1 MRDKNHMAEEILS
14 KFSDHLFWDVDR
26 NTVDME
32 RNASFMVQRVLEYG
46 LLSDWIQLR
55 SYYGIDR
62 IAKEAMT
69 LRSLE
74 PRALSFIANLSKTKK
89 EDYRCYILRQSN
101 QQPWNY

>member
-1 MRDKNHMAEEILS
+1 MAEEILS

-26 NTVDME
+26 KNVDME
-32 RNASFMVQRVLEYG
+32 QNASFMVQRVLEYG